1 MAYKHTFS
9 CIKVT
14 EEQYVKAIELLKK
27 FNKESIYN
35 IEVKP
40 VVAVRRI
47 IEITYYFLI
56 EMGLS
61 RETLELLI
69 RENNEL
75 KLRNNE
81 VTEEYNLYKYKT
93 KELTLKNEE
102 LTKRLEKEKIKYI
115 QQANFNRTTS

>member
-1 MAYKHTFS
+1 MAYDHTFG

-14 EEQYVKAIELLKK
+14 EEQYVKAIKLLEK

-35 IEVKP
+35 IEVRP
-40 VVAVRRI
+40 VVAVRHI

-61 RETLELLI
+61 CETLELLI

-75 KLRNNE
+75 KLRNNG

-93 KELTLKNEE
+93 EELTLKNEE
-102 LTKRLEKEKIKYI
+102 LTKRLEKKNKVYT
-115 QQANFNRTTS
+115 ASKL